1 MALGASAYHKAKML
15 RDSLDPSETLLI
27 YSNWDGYYKIP
38 EQAECNPAYKNFRKL
53 FPNVVDIH
61 TSGHADRETLKQV
74 IEIINPKE
82 EIIGIHKD
90 KDATLESLNLT
101 ENLITKIK

>member
-1 MALGASAYHKAKML
+1 MALGASAYHKAKQL

-38 EQAECNPAYKNFRKL
+38 EQVEHNKSYKAFRDL

-61 TSGHADRETLKQV
+61 TSGHADRATLKQV
-74 IEIINPKE
+74 IETINPKE
-82 EIIGIHKD
+82 VIGIHKD
-90 KDATLESLNLT
+90 KDATIKSLYLSKNT
-101 ENLITKIK
+101 YSHN

>member
-90 KDATLESLNLT
+90 KDATLNH
-101 ENLITKIK
+101 LI

>member
-1 MALGASAYHKAKML
+1 MALGASAYHKAKQL

-38 EQAECNPAYKNFRKL
+38 EQVEHNKSYKAFRDL

-61 TSGHADRETLKQV
+61 TSGHADRATLKQV
-74 IEIINPKE
+74 IETINTK

-90 KDATLESLNLT
+90 KDASIESLQLN
-101 ENLITKIK
+101 